1 MSVPLTK
8 NSKLYISSYMQR
20 LLNKKV
26 NLTASS
32 RIELMQIKLPFFKK
46 IKIILIALIL
56 FLFYCTKIFRIAPK
70 KNKIRENKT
79 VLIYS
84 LTKDQIFKDNS
95 ISKLH
100 DFLVSKKFNISEKNE
115 ILIECRWILRSRMY
129 SNLVVTFDIPLKIFT
144 TKLSLKGQLKLLL
157 VFFCKL
163 TILVKSF
170 NNSQYI
176 YLVFREYVFDE
187 NVYLAIAN
195 KNTINKIIT
204 TPTAT
209 QYQPI
214 SFEIPDF
221 AVERVMLWYSTNS
234 IPIKYKSRKTSIF
247 EKNLENSL
255 QRMAID
261 THWVWTNEHKK
272 YLKKMTNSAILV
284 RGSMIFYNP
293 TKKLDSNKKYD
304 VVIFDVTPQNS
315 KSVFKDTI
323 YSFPVAKEF
332 IEDIIE
338 SVDLVSQKLDR
349 NIGIYIKHKRNFA
362 PTHSSKYIA
371 YIDVLAKNR
380 QLSVLPLDSDLYEII
395 ATSKIVIG
403 FPFTS
408 PVIIGQELKVPSI
421 YYSSTSTLVKYNQA
435 NFIQS
440 KLELRKYIETNLG
453 K

>member
-1 MSVPLTK
+1 
-8 NSKLYISSYMQR
+8 MQR

-26 NLTASS
+26 NLTVSS
-32 RIELMQIKLPFFKK
+32 HIELMQIKVPFLKK
-46 IKIILIALIL
+46 IKIILITFIL
-56 FLFYCTKIFRIAPK
+56 FLFYFTKILRITPK
-70 KNKIRENKT
+70 KNKTRGNKI

-100 DFLVSKKFNISEKNE
+100 DFLVSKKFNMTEKNE
-115 ILIECRWILRSRMY
+115 ILIECRGILRSRIY
-129 SNLVVTFDIPLKIFT
+129 SNLIVTLDIPLKIFT
-144 TKLSLKGQLKLLL
+144 TKFSLKEQLKLLL
-157 VFFCKL
+157 VFFYKL

-187 NVYLAIAN
+187 NVYFAITKKN
-195 KNTINKIIT
+195 KMNKIIT
-204 TPTAT
+204 TPTAI

-234 IPIKYKSRKTSIF
+234 VPIKYKSRKTSIF

-284 RGSMIFYNP
+284 KGSMIFYNP
-293 TKKLDSNKKYD
+293 PKKLDSNKKYD
-304 VVIFDVTPQNS
+304 VVIFDVAPQNS

-332 IEDIIE
+332 IEDIME
-338 SVDLVSQKLDR
+338 SVELVSQKLDR

-380 QLSVLPLDSDLYEII
+380 QLSVLPLDSDLYETI

-421 YYSSTSTLVKYNQA
+421 YYSSTNTLVKYNHA

-440 KLELRKYIETNLG
+440 KLDLRKYIETNLG

>member
-8 NSKLYISSYMQR
+8 NSNLFISSYMQR

-26 NLTASS
+26 NLTVSS
-32 RIELMQIKLPFFKK
+32 HIELMQIKVPFLKK
-46 IKIILIALIL
+46 IKIILITFIL
-56 FLFYCTKIFRIAPK
+56 FLFYFTKILQITPK
-70 KNKIRENKT
+70 KNKTRGNKI

-84 LTKDQIFKDNS
+84 LTKNQIFKDNS

-100 DFLVSKKFNISEKNE
+100 DFLVSKKFNMTEKNE
-115 ILIECRWILRSRMY
+115 ILIECRGILRSRIY
-129 SNLVVTFDIPLKIFT
+129 SNLIVTLDIPLKIFT
-144 TKLSLKGQLKLLL
+144 TKFSLKEQLKLLL

-187 NVYLAIAN
+187 NVYFAIAKKN
-195 KNTINKIIT
+195 KMNKIIT
-204 TPTAT
+204 TTTAV

-221 AVERVMLWYSTNS
+221 AVERIMLWYSTNS

-247 EKNLENSL
+247 EKNLENSS

-272 YLKKMTNSAILV
+272 YLMKMTNSTILV
-284 RGSMIFYNP
+284 RGSMMFYNP
-293 TKKLDSNKKYD
+293 PKKLDSNKKYD
-304 VVIFDVTPQNS
+304 IVIFDVTPQNS

-338 SVDLVSQKLDR
+338 SVKLVSQKLDR
-349 NIGIYIKHKRNFA
+349 NIGIYIKHKRKFT
-362 PTHSSKYIA
+362 PIHSSKYIA

-380 QLSVLPLDSDLYEII
+380 QLSVLPLDSDLYETI

-421 YYSSTSTLVKYNQA
+421 YYSSTNTLVKYNQA

>member
-1 MSVPLTK
+1 
-8 NSKLYISSYMQR
+8 MQR

-46 IKIILIALIL
+46 IKIILIAFIL
-56 FLFYCTKIFRIAPK
+56 FLFYFTKIFRIAPK

-95 ISKLH
+95 ISKLY

-115 ILIECRWILRSRMY
+115 ILIECRGILRSRIY
-129 SNLVVTFDIPLKIFT
+129 SNLIVTLDIPLKIFA

-176 YLVFREYVFDE
+176 YLIFREFVFDE
-187 NVYLAIAN
+187 NVYFAIAN
-195 KNTINKIIT
+195 KNKINKIIT
-204 TPTAT
+204 TPTAI

-214 SFEIPDF
+214 SFEIPNF

-247 EKNLENSL
+247 EKNLENSY
-255 QRMAID
+255 QCMAID

-272 YLKKMTNSAILV
+272 YLKKMTSSAILV
-284 RGSMIFYNP
+284 KGSMIFYNP
-293 TKKLDSNKKYD
+293 PKKLNNNKKYD

-315 KSVFKDTI
+315 KSLFKDSI
-323 YSFPVAKEF
+323 YTFPVAKEF

-338 SVDLVSQKLDR
+338 SVELVSQRLDR

-362 PTHSSKYIA
+362 PNHSSKYIA

-380 QLSVLPLDSDLYEII
+380 QLSVLPLDSDLYETI

-421 YYSSTSTLVKYNQA
+421 HYSSTNTLVKYNHA

-440 KLELRKYIETNLG
+440 KLELRKYIESNLG

>member
-115 ILIECRWILRSRMY
+115 ILIECRRILRSRMY
-129 SNLVVTFDIPLKIFT
+129 SNLVVTFDIPLRIFT

-187 NVYLAIAN
+187 NVYFAIAN

-204 TPTAT
+204 TPTAI

-332 IEDIIE
+332 IDDIIE

>member
-79 VLIYS
+79 VLFYS

-176 YLVFREYVFDE
+176 YLVFKEYVFDE

-221 AVERVMLWYSTNS
+221 AVERVMLWYSANS

-371 YIDVLAKNR
+371 YIDALAKNR

>member
-1 MSVPLTK
+1 
-8 NSKLYISSYMQR
+8 MQR

-26 NLTASS
+26 NLNASNHS
-32 RIELMQIKLPFFKK
+32 ELMQIKVPFFKK
-46 IKIILIALIL
+46 IKMILITFIIILLY
-56 FLFYCTKIFRIAPK
+56 FTKIFRITPK
-70 KNKIRENKT
+70 KNKIRENKI

-84 LTKDQIFKDNS
+84 LTKDQIFKDTS
-95 ISKLH
+95 IAKLH
-100 DFLVSKKFNISEKNE
+100 DFLISKKFNMTEENE
-115 ILIECRWILRSRMY
+115 ILIECRGILRSRIY
-129 SNLVVTFDIPLKIFT
+129 SNLIVTLDIPLKIFA

-176 YLVFREYVFDE
+176 YLVFREFVFDE
-187 NVYLAIAN
+187 NVYFAIVN
-195 KNTINKIIT
+195 KNKNKINKIIT
-204 TPTAT
+204 TPTAI

-214 SFEIPDF
+214 SFEIPNF

-247 EKNLENSL
+247 EKNLENSF
-255 QRMAID
+255 RCMAID

-284 RGSMIFYNP
+284 KGSMIFYNP
-293 TKKLDSNKKYD
+293 PKKLDNNKKYD

-315 KSVFKDTI
+315 KSLFKDSI
-323 YSFPVAKEF
+323 YTFPVAKEF

-338 SVDLVSQKLDR
+338 SVELVSQRLDR

-362 PTHSSKYIA
+362 PNHSSKYIA
-371 YIDVLAKNR
+371 YIDMLAKNL
-380 QLSVLPLDSDLYEII
+380 QLSVLPLDSDLYETI
-395 ATSKIVIG
+395 AASKIVIG

-421 YYSSTSTLVKYNQA
+421 HYSSTNTLVKYNHA

-440 KLELRKYIETNLG
+440 KLELRKYIESNLG